1 MAREQMTVAAHGQM
15 VAAAAS
21 SWPNLLPWRLCS
33 YRTLP
38 AVLLPPHSVPFLP
51 LMLLPFELLS
61 APLSSP
67 RQEHHLDPGEQRQQK
82 CTSGTMIWLA
92 TQPHT
97 HTASTLRPMTSRV
110 SVRVPTPPSP
120 RRGKR
125 CVPAKNAGGGG
136 KGWSLALGTHNGNY
150 GGRYAQVTC
159 LPSSRVYQVQT
170 TAIYFYLLVEAWVR
184 DSAGVGRS
192 VS

>member
-15 VAAAAS
+15 VAVAAS

-97 HTASTLRPMTSRV
+97 HTASTSRPMTSRV

-125 CVPAKNAGGGG
+125 CVPAKNAE
-136 KGWSLALGTHNGNY
+136 
-150 GGRYAQVTC
+150 GRGEEKPVAQRTTETVEQIRSGHVFTKFTC
-159 LPSSRVYQVQT
+159 LPSSNYG
-170 TAIYFYLLVEAWVR
+170 YLLLFISGSVG
-184 DSAGVGRS
+184 AGLCGRGAQR
-192 VS
+192 